1 MIHCSESYWGNA
13 ALKKFLNDELSYLDI
28 DSEFHYCQWQTKNHA
43 ALVTLT
49 TTFEEYK
56 ELLTDSINNFT

>member
-1 MIHCSESYWGNA
+1 MIHCPESYWGNA
-13 ALKKFLNDELSYLDI
+13 ALKKFLNDELSYLDM
-28 DSEFHYCQWQTKNHA
+28 DSEFHYCQWQIKNYA

-56 ELLTDSINNFT
+56 ELLTDSINNLT